1 MLQKIKEV
9 LKIILKA
16 FAPAELKE
24 KWGEVIRETLFKI
37 ILTTI
42 FVLVAHYGSR
52 DIIHLIEKIGVIY
65 ILLEWTL
72 GFCYLSTRFSWH
84 SLRGASKEV
93 CRRCEI
99 QLQGKSLELIPI
111 ALQLLYLSF
120 VIPRFFS

>member
-9 LKIILKA
+9 LKIILKTLT
-16 FAPAELKE
+16 PAELK
-24 KWGEVIRETLFKI
+24 KWREAIREILFKI

-42 FVLVAHYGSR
+42 FALVAHYGSK
-52 DIIHLIEKIGVIY
+52 DIHLIEKIGVMY
-65 ILLEWTL
+65 ILSEWTL
-72 GFCYLSTRFSWH
+72 GFFCLSMRFSWH

-93 CRRCEI
+93 CHKCEI